1 MGVMEQERREGEE
14 LVRMVRDTMLNKV
27 YEIQCERETQINL
40 ASEMMRMTVSPYH
53 NKTSSA
59 MLDMSCL
66 NSAMSDL
73 SVEQQ
78 DMEVATNP
86 SYHPHLLERSKV
98 EAQATSSD
106 PYNQDMKRTGP
117 VYITSLASHGVWHNM
132 QQQQL
137 ELHQQQQL
145 EIQQQHQQLELQQQQ
160 QLEIQHQNQLESQQ
174 KCCHNIVLA
183 EQLGGFVFP
192 TKHVDLAPLLSTMQL
207 H

>member
-14 LVRMVRDTMLNKV
+14 LVRMVQDTMLNKV

-59 MLDMSCL
+59 VLDMSCL
-66 NSAMSDL
+66 NSGMRDL

-106 PYNQDMKRTGP
+106 PYSQDMKRTDP
-117 VYITSLASHGVWHNM
+117 VYITSLASHEVWHNM
-132 QQQQL
+132 QQQQ
-137 ELHQQQQL
+137 
-145 EIQQQHQQLELQQQQ
+145 QHQQLELHQ

-174 KCCHNIVLA
+174 KCCHNMVLA